1 MKEKIKM
8 KEYFI
13 EFLNSLTTKL
23 DSKYP
28 DYIFYLNNKNKIVI
42 EYDKKFNIA
51 WLDYDKIWSVF
62 ETKYH
67 LKYQEIKELT
77 GPMLEQHLKLKGVTT
92 IWSSAKKQQGLEQH
106 LKLKG
111 VTTMQLLVKN
121 T

>member
-1 MKEKIKM
+1 MKEKLTM

-13 EFLNSLTTKL
+13 EFLKSLTTKL
-23 DSKYP
+23 DPEYP
-28 DYIFYLNNKNKIVI
+28 NYIFYLNNKNKIVI
-42 EYDKKFNIA
+42 EYDKKSNIA
-51 WLDYDKIWSVF
+51 YLDYYKIWSVF

-92 IWSSAKKQQGLEQH
+92 GIPYTYSDFMLEQH

-111 VTTMQLLVKN
+111 VTTNNIIKIN
-121 T
+121 

>member
-1 MKEKIKM
+1 M

-77 GPMLEQHLKLKGVTT
+77 EPMLEQHLKLKGVTT
-92 IWSSAKKQQGLEQH
+92 TCPLAVMSVVLEQH

-111 VTTMQLLVKN
+111 VTTRI
-121 T
+121 

>member
-1 MKEKIKM
+1 M

-28 DYIFYLNNKNKIVI
+28 DYIFYLNNKGKIVI
-42 EYDKKFNIA
+42 EYDKKSNIA
-51 WLDYDKIWSVF
+51 YLDYYKIWSVF

-92 IWSSAKKQQGLEQH
+92 GIDLLINNASLEQH

-111 VTTMQLLVKN
+111 VTTEAGI
-121 T
+121 

>member
-1 MKEKIKM
+1 MKEKLTM

-13 EFLNSLTTKL
+13 EFLKSLTIKL

-42 EYDKKFNIA
+42 KYNKKFNTA
-51 WLDYDKIWSVF
+51 WLDYYKIWLVF

-77 GPMLEQHLKLKGVTT
+77 GTMLEQHLKLKGVTT
-92 IWSSAKKQQGLEQH
+92 DWIPVLLWNGLEQH

-111 VTTMQLLVKN
+111 VTTNNIIKIN
-121 T
+121 